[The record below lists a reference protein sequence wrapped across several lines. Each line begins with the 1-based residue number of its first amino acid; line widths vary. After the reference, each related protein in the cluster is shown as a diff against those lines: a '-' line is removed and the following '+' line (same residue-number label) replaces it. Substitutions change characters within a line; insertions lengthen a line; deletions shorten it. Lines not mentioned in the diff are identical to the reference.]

1 MTDLEVSFDVTSGF
15 DALEAPDKLPMIFN
29 GDKTVI
35 YGIFRSKAASDQ
47 PLEAGVTGTATLKGK
62 VLGVLFE
69 YTIPFEVP
77 PPGSPDL
84 DSFQMPIVHH
94 LAAKS
99 LIRDWEH
106 KEGWA
111 STASESECKEEIIR
125 VSIESSVVSAHTAY
139 IAIDEEYAMPIEGAI
154 QIWDL
159 NATMAASEGRSF
171 GFGGG
176 LNMRGGGGGRFFGIA
191 RAAPAGGMLLGG
203 PPQPQSAMQC
213 FAPFDALGGGGSLF
227 GGPPVTSLGAPPP
240 PPGGMLGGPPPP
252 PAPSMMSFGAPP
264 PPGNVDLLSGPPPPP
279 APSMMSFGAPPP
291 PPPTGGV
298 WPSFARNTSS
308 FGAPP
313 PPAFGAGP
321 PPPVDNLDLFSF
333 NSSAQAAP
341 LKSQSVMEKG
351 SGLGATRFQSASNE
365 LTQLISLQQAEGFWN
380 LDKVSSFMKK
390 TISSPISGVDSA
402 IWATVISLVLL
413 ENRFS
418 QQQDEWELVAMKAE
432 TWLSMQSL
440 PAGYDVQKLKE
451 EAKKLI

>member
-15 DALEAPDKLPMIFN
+15 DALEAPDKLPTIFN

-47 PLEAGVTGTATLKGK
+47 PLEAGVSGTATLKGK
-62 VLGVLFE
+62 VLGVSFE
-69 YTIPFEVP
+69 YTIPFEIP
-77 PPGSPDL
+77 PPSGSPDL
-84 DSFQMPIVHH
+84 DYFQMPIVHH

-111 STASESECKEEIIR
+111 STASEGECKKEIIR

-139 IAIDEEYAMPIEGAI
+139 IAVDEEYAMPIEGAI
-154 QIWDL
+154 QMWDL
-159 NATMAASEGRSF
+159 NAAMAASEGGGF

-176 LNMRGGGGGRFFGIA
+176 GMFFGGPPVPASARIA
-191 RAAPAGGMLLGG
+191 RAAPASGMLFGG
-203 PPQPQSAMQC
+203 PPQPQYAMQC
-213 FAPFDALGGGGSLF
+213 FASSSTFGGGGGSSLI
-227 GGPPVTSLGAPPP
+227 GGSFGAPPP

-252 PAPSMMSFGAPP
+252 TMMSFGAPP
-264 PPGNVDLLSGPPPPP
+264 PPGNVDLLGGPPPPP

-298 WPSFARNTSS
+298 RPSFARNTSS

-321 PPPVDNLDLFSF
+321 PPPADNLDLFNF
-333 NSSAQAAP
+333 KSSVQAAP
-341 LKSQSVMEKG
+341 LISRSVMEKG
-351 SGLGATRFQSASNE
+351 PGLGATRFQSASNE

-390 TISSPISGVDSA
+390 TISSPISGVGPA
-402 IWATVISLVLL
+402 VWATVIALVLL
-413 ENRFS
+413 ESRFP

-440 PAGYDVQKLKE
+440 PAGFDVQKLKK